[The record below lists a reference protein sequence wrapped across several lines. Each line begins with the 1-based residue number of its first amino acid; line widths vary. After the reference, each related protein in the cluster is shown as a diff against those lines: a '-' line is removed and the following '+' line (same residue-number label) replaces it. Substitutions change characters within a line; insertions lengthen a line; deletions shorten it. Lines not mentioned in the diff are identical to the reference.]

1 MIINVEQKYG
11 NNGLALVIS
20 YIKKD
25 GTIGFSQFN
34 VPSNHQFAYQYA
46 KQKSKAVD
54 GLLSWDFQPVQVV
67 PSQFLNK
74 HRIQEFFIDAGEE
87 NVKHL
92 FEPNMP
98 NLHSVDIEVD
108 VTDEG
113 FAEAEDATNR
123 INSITT
129 TCYPNIVSFG
139 VKPLTGAECAAIE
152 KNINDHVKKFGKIY
166 NFTYKYF
173 ENEADMLYDY
183 LYNYARH
190 SPLMTGWYF
199 WGYDWQYI
207 CNRCKKL
214 NLDIRWISPTQQWYG
229 HSLASRKKDENGKEL
244 KVRISLPQ
252 HKLIVDYME
261 IYKKWDRTVEVKEN
275 DTLDFVAESVLGIR
289 KVKYPGTLRDL
300 FNKDFEQYIFY
311 NAIDTVLVELIHEKI
326 KTMGTFLGLGN
337 ITRVEAMSAFSPIA
351 MLEATMT
358 RYAYNRNRVFPKIEI
373 KNKREEYKGA
383 FVFEPKPDLYPW
395 VASFDFA
402 SLYPSIMRQFMMSVE
417 NFVKKDKTHIPTENQ
432 IKCSSGAIFDNSYE
446 SLIPEILTDYY
457 NQRKT
462 AKKISV
468 DAEKDMDELQKIL
481 KERKLVSQKSLM

>member
-1 MIINVEQKYG
+1 MIVNIEQRIGKMI
-11 NNGLALVIS
+11 IS

-25 GTIGFSQFN
+25 GEIGFSQFN

-46 KQKSKAVD
+46 RYSNRAVQ
-54 GLLSWDFQPVQVV
+54 GLTSWDNKPVQIV
-67 PSQFLNK
+67 PAQFLNK
-74 HRIQEFFIDAGEE
+74 HRIQEFFMDAGEE
-87 NVKHL
+87 NVQHL
-92 FEPNMP
+92 FEHNMP
-98 NLHSVDIEVD
+98 KLHSVDIEVD

-113 FAEAEDATNR
+113 FAEPADATNR

-129 TCYPNIVSFG
+129 TCYPNIVAFG
-139 VKPLTGAECAAIE
+139 VKPLSGNECDAIE
-152 KNINDHVKKFGKIY
+152 KNINEHVSKFGKTY

-190 SPLMTGWYF
+190 APLITGWYF

-207 CNRCKKL
+207 LNRCKRL
-214 NLDIRWISPTQQWYG
+214 NLNIKWVSPTQQWYG
-229 HSLASRKKDENGKEL
+229 HSLSSRKKDANGKEI
-244 KVRISLPQ
+244 KTRIQLPQ

-275 DTLDFVAESVLGIR
+275 DTLDFVAEAVLGIK

-300 FNKDFEQYIFY
+300 FTKDFEQYIFY
-311 NAIDTVLVELIHEKI
+311 NAIDTVLVELIHEHI

-358 RYAYNRNRVFPKIEI
+358 RYAYNKNKVFPKIEM

-383 FVFEPKPDLYPW
+383 YVFEPKPDLYPW

-417 NFVKKDKTHIPTENQ
+417 NFIIKDKNFIPTENQ
-432 IKCSSGAIFDNSYE
+432 IKCTSGAVFDASQEY
-446 SLIPEILTDYY
+446 LIPEILTDYY
-457 NQRKT
+457 SQRKN
-462 AKKISV
+462 AKKISI
-468 DAEKDMDELQKIL
+468 DAEKDMAELQKIL
-481 KERKLVSQKSLM
+481 RERKLIGSQSLS

>member
-1 MIINVEQKYG
+1 MIVNIEQRPGK
-11 NNGLALVIS
+11 LIIS

-25 GTIGFSQFN
+25 GTIGYSQLN
-34 VPSNHQFAYQYA
+34 VPSNHQFAYQYT
-46 KQKSKAVD
+46 KQKNRAVQ
-54 GLLSWDFQPVQVV
+54 GLLSWDNQPVQIV
-67 PSQFLNK
+67 PAQFLNK
-74 HRIQEFFIDAGEE
+74 HRLQEFFMDAGEQ

-98 NLHSVDIEVD
+98 KLYSCDIEVD

-113 FAEAEDATNR
+113 FAEAADAGNR
-123 INSITT
+123 INSISW
-129 TCYPNIVSFG
+129 TCYPDIVAFG
-139 VKPLTGAECAAIE
+139 VKPLNGQECAAIE
-152 KNINDHVKKFGKIY
+152 KNINDHVIKFGKTY
-166 NFTYKYF
+166 NFTYKYY
-173 ENEADMLYDY
+173 ENEADMLYDF

-190 SPLMTGWYF
+190 APLITGWYF

-207 CNRCKKL
+207 FNRCTKL
-214 NLDIRWISPTQQWYG
+214 NLDISWMSPTHQWYT
-229 HSLASRKKDENGKEL
+229 HSLTARGKDEKI
-244 KVRISLPQ
+244 KIRLPQ

-351 MLEATMT
+351 MLEATMS
-358 RYAYNRNRVFPKIEI
+358 RYAYSKGRVFPKIEM
-373 KNKREEYKGA
+373 KNRREEYKGA
-383 FVFEPKPDLYPW
+383 YVYEPVPDLYPW

-417 NFVKKDKTHIPTENQ
+417 NFIKKDKNHVPSVNE
-432 IKCSSGAIFDNSYE
+432 IKCSSGAIFDCSYE
-446 SLIPEILTDYY
+446 PLIPEILTDYY
-457 NQRKT
+457 GQRKN

-468 DAEKDMDELQKIL
+468 DAEKDMAELQNVL
-481 KERKLVSQKSLM
+481 RERKLAVSQSLG